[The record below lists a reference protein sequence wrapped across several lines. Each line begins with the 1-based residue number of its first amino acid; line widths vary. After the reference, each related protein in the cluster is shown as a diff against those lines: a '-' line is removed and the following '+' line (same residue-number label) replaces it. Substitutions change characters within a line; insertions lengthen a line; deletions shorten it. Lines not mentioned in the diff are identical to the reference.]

1 MPPLRAASH
10 PLRALIRTLARA
22 PLAPL
27 LLVALL
33 AGGGCADRGRPQA
46 ETPPFQGLDLSA
58 VQRTRIRLVQERYAD
73 RFREVQARL
82 MPKLRASSSAWNRGD
97 SVEGAAAWAR
107 SAAER
112 AELRA
117 IGDSMQLEFRKILT
131 DEQRPIF
138 DRNAAALRA
147 QSDDLDR
154 RQGQSRMLVDSLR

>member
-1 MPPLRAASH
+1 MLPSRVL
-10 PLRALIRTLARA
+10 
-22 PLAPL
+22 LAPL
-27 LLVALL
+27 LALALL
-33 AGGGCADRGRPQA
+33 AAAGCSDRGRPQA

-73 RFREVQARL
+73 RFRAAQARL

-97 SVEGAAAWAR
+97 SVEGAAAWAT

-117 IGDSMQLEFRKILT
+117 IGDSMQVEFRKILT
-131 DEQRPIF
+131 AEQRPIF

-154 RQGQSRMLVDSLR
+154 RRGQSRTLVDSVR